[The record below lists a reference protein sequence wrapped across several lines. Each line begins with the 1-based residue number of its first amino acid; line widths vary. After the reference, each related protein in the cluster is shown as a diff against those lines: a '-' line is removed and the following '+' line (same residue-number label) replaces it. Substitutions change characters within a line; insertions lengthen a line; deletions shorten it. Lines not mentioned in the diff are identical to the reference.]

1 MVEKPNLDVKI
12 AFHWY
17 VASKQ
22 RYGGKGAA
30 NLKWG
35 NKGYFFTIINFFNM
49 DQYVLLQV
57 LGLFIFDA
65 KW

>member
-1 MVEKPNLDVKI
+1 MVEKPNLDVKN

-22 RYGGKGAA
+22 RHGGKGAA

-35 NKGYFFTIINFFNM
+35 NKSYFFTIINFLNM
-49 DQYVLLQV
+49 DQYVLPQV
-57 LGLFIFDA
+57 LGLFNFEA
-65 KW
+65 KL